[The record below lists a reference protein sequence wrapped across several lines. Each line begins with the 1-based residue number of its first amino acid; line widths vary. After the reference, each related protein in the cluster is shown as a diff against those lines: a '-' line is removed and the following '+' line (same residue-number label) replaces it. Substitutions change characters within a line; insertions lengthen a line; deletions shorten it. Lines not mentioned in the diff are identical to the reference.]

1 MELRVLEEE
10 KKSLKLEVVNPDDT
24 VIYPLI
30 SHLLK
35 EDDVVDA
42 RYITGHPMLDKPSIL
57 VTVKDGSPREVL
69 KKVARSLAQMYK
81 TIGKKVESVPEA

>member
-1 MELRVLEEE
+1 MELRVLEEK

-35 EDDVVDA
+35 HEDVEDA

-57 VTVKDGSPREVL
+57 LTVKDGSPREVM
-69 KKVARSLAQMYK
+69 KKVARTLARMYK
-81 TIGKKVESVPEA
+81 TIEKKVE